1 MNFISQLF
9 FNIINKNAGIK
20 VKKDKRFIKEFVVFP
35 FKKKSW
41 DSQIR
46 IVEWFKQILAIAWV
60 LYLLFSIEQVQ
71 ALLQPIYKLIRGIP
85 FIDFVIEYYR
95 ELLLSFSVLYVV
107 SKLNYFCIVKYRKK
121 KYHKLDDSKY
131 PEYSLPAFSFQENI
145 VDFLNQSPKFG
156 DNLYWLNGSW
166 GSGKTHFIRTF
177 FQHQSLKIDEIYYVS
192 CFGIKTR
199 EQAEVILVREIENRS
214 TFGNLD
220 FIPVVG
226 GLFKWFYKIV
236 GLDLIKKNSV
246 IIFDD
251 LERVSFVEKLN
262 SDKEKVLFQDNPA
275 DYNDILGFI
284 DYLTNHKNQ
293 KMIVIF
299 NNDDIPK
306 TYEQILKPKCQPAV
320 NPFPSQIEIV
330 TKIIEEYQLD
340 DKDFKQILISF
351 YQNIVL
357 QRENFN
363 FRSLKTD
370 LNSIRKKSNEK
381 DEILKIFNNY
391 TDIWKQLF
399 GDYAQYTF
407 NFHYY
412 VLFKNDNDKN
422 KTKLKELSVCMWK
435 SNIDDLKNL
444 VWYSPRLMFDYKNLN
459 KSTEKYSHSFPKYTE
474 ILVGIYYDIQNG
486 NLKENYKCNDVKELT
501 DDVDILIHNF
511 PPTVKINNIELSK
524 HVLNYIKQEPSESRY
539 ISHLANNS
547 NKWSEIFKKDS
558 V

>member
-1 MNFISQLF
+1 M
-9 FNIINKNAGIK
+9 
-20 VKKDKRFIKEFVVFP
+20 KKDKRFIKEFVVFP

-306 TYEQILKPKCQPAV
+306 TYEQILKPKFQPAV

-340 DKDFKQILISF
+340 DKDFKQ
-351 YQNIVL
+351 
-357 QRENFN
+357 
-363 FRSLKTD
+363 
-370 LNSIRKKSNEK
+370 
-381 DEILKIFNNY
+381 
-391 TDIWKQLF
+391 
-399 GDYAQYTF
+399 
-407 NFHYY
+407 
-412 VLFKNDNDKN
+412 
-422 KTKLKELSVCMWK
+422 
-435 SNIDDLKNL
+435 
-444 VWYSPRLMFDYKNLN
+444 
-459 KSTEKYSHSFPKYTE
+459 
-474 ILVGIYYDIQNG
+474 
-486 NLKENYKCNDVKELT
+486 
-501 DDVDILIHNF
+501 
-511 PPTVKINNIELSK
+511 
-524 HVLNYIKQEPSESRY
+524 
-539 ISHLANNS
+539 
-547 NKWSEIFKKDS
+547 
-558 V
+558 